1 MSDSK
6 YPDLE
11 SLKLDRPA
19 PSILRITF
27 HRPSKKNA
35 LDRALVR
42 GFSEAMKAAAGD
54 ASVRVILVTGSS
66 GAFCSGADL
75 SSIENPD
82 ALEIEARIDEFH
94 AMIWRIVD
102 APQPVIAVVDGPAV
116 GFGADLALACDMR
129 LFSENG
135 YLEEAFVK
143 IGLMPDGGG
152 THFLPQ
158 FAGRRAFEMIAL
170 GQRLNAEACLEL
182 GIANRVLPGSQLD
195 SSALALAER
204 LSDSAPLA
212 IASIKKSLREAER
225 GPLAQ
230 ALAGEKRRQA
240 RLILSADFQ
249 EGVSAFRQKRAPR
262 FQGK

>member
-1 MSDSK
+1 MVSEG
-6 YPDLE
+6 YPALE
-11 SLKLDRPA
+11 SLRIDRPA
-19 PSILRITF
+19 PYTLRLTF

-42 GFSEAMKAAAGD
+42 GFSEAMKAASKD
-54 ASVRVILVTGSS
+54 ASLRVILVAGSG

-75 SSIENPD
+75 ASIENPN
-82 ALEIEARIDEFH
+82 AEELGARIDEFH

-129 LFSENG
+129 LFSEAG

-152 THFLPQ
+152 THFLQQ

-170 GQRLNAEACLEL
+170 GQRLDAEACLQL
-182 GIANRVLPGSQLD
+182 GIANRVVPGPQLD
-195 SSALALAER
+195 SSALGLAGR
-204 LSDSAPLA
+204 LSESAPLA
-212 IASIKKSLREAER
+212 IAAIKRSLREAER
-225 GPLAQ
+225 GLLAQ

>member
-1 MSDSK
+1 
-6 YPDLE
+6 LE
-11 SLKLDRPA
+11 SLRIDRPT
-19 PSILRITF
+19 PSTIRLAF
-27 HRPSKKNA
+27 HRPDKKNA

-42 GFSEAMKAAAGD
+42 GFSEAMKAASAD
-54 ASVRVILVTGSS
+54 ASIRVILLCGTG

-75 SSIENPD
+75 SSIEKPSAED
-82 ALEIEARIDEFH
+82 VEARIDEFH

-102 APQPVIAVVDGPAV
+102 APQPVVAVVDGPAV

-129 LFSENG
+129 LFSDAG

-170 GQRLNAEACLEL
+170 GQRLDAEACLEL
-182 GIANRVLPGSQLD
+182 GIANRVVERAQLD
-195 SSALALAER
+195 TSALALAER
-204 LSDSAPLA
+204 LSASAPLA
-212 IASIKKSLREAER
+212 LASIKKSLREAER

-230 ALAGEKRRQA
+230 ALSGEKRRQA
-240 RLILSADFQ
+240 RLILSSDFQ

>member
-1 MSDSK
+1 MTTAS
-6 YPDLE
+6 
-11 SLKLDRPA
+11 
-19 PSILRITF
+19 
-27 HRPSKKNA
+27 
-35 LDRALVR
+35 
-42 GFSEAMKAAAGD
+42 GD
-54 ASVRVILVTGSS
+54 ASIRVILLSGSE

-75 SSIENPD
+75 ASIEKPNAEEVD
-82 ALEIEARIDEFH
+82 ARIDEFH

-102 APQPVIAVVDGPAV
+102 APQPVIAVVEGPAV

-129 LFSENG
+129 LFSEDG

-152 THFLPQ
+152 THFLAQ

-170 GQRLNAEACLEL
+170 GQRLDSEACLEL
-182 GIANRVLPGSQLD
+182 GIANRVVPREQLEG
-195 SSALALAER
+195 SALTLAKR
-204 LSDSAPLA
+204 LSESAPLA
-212 IASIKKSLREAER
+212 ISAIKKSLREAER

-249 EGVSAFRQKRAPR
+249 EGVSAFRQKRPPH

>member
-1 MSDSK
+1 MAGSE
-6 YPDLE
+6 YPVLG
-11 SLKLDRPA
+11 SLKIDRPA
-19 PSILRITF
+19 ASTLRLTF
-27 HRPSKKNA
+27 HRPEKKNA
-35 LDRALVR
+35 LDRPLVR
-42 GFSEAMKAAAGD
+42 AFSEALTVAAQD
-54 ASVRVILVTGSS
+54 ATIRVILLTGSG

-75 SSIENPD
+75 SSIEKPN
-82 ALEIEARIDEFH
+82 AEEVGARIDEFH

-102 APQPVIAVVDGPAV
+102 APQPVIAVVEGPAV

-129 LFSENG
+129 LFSEDG

-152 THFLPQ
+152 THFLAQ

-170 GQRLNAEACLEL
+170 GQRLDAEACLEL
-182 GIANRVLPGSQLD
+182 GIANRVVPGTQLET
-195 SSALALAER
+195 SALTLAKRLAE
-204 LSDSAPLA
+204 SAPLA

-225 GPLAQ
+225 APLAQ

-249 EGVSAFRQKRAPR
+249 EGVSAFRQKRPPR

>member
-1 MSDSK
+1 MPGSE
-6 YPDLE
+6 YPVLE
-11 SLKLDRPA
+11 SLKVDRPT
-19 PSILRITF
+19 PSTLRLTF
-27 HRPSKKNA
+27 NRPDKKNA

-42 GFSEAMKAAAGD
+42 GFSEAMKQ
-54 ASVRVILVTGSS
+54 ASSDVRVRVILLCGSG

-75 SSIENPD
+75 TSIEKPN
-82 ALEIEARIDEFH
+82 AEEVEARIDEFH

-116 GFGADLALACDMR
+116 GFGADLSLACDMR
-129 LFSENG
+129 LFSDAA

-170 GQRLNAEACLEL
+170 GQRLDAEACLEL
-182 GIANRVLPGSQLD
+182 GIANRVVERAQLE
-195 SSALALAER
+195 SSALTLAKR
-204 LSDSAPLA
+204 LSESAPLA
-212 IASIKKSLREAER
+212 VAAIKKSLREAER

-240 RLILSADFQ
+240 RLILSSDFQ

-262 FQGK
+262 FEGK

>member
-1 MSDSK
+1 MAGSD
-6 YPDLE
+6 YPALD
-11 SLKLDRPA
+11 SLKIDRPA
-19 PSILRITF
+19 ASTLRLTF
-27 HRPSKKNA
+27 HRPEKKNA

-42 GFSEAMKAAAGD
+42 AFSEALTVAARD
-54 ASVRVILVTGSS
+54 ATIRVILLTGSG

-75 SSIENPD
+75 SSIEKPNS
-82 ALEIEARIDEFH
+82 EEVEARIDEFH

-129 LFSENG
+129 LFSEDG

-152 THFLPQ
+152 THFLAQ

-170 GQRLNAEACLEL
+170 GQRLDAEACLEL
-182 GIANRVLPGSQLD
+182 GIANRVVPGTQLQT
-195 SSALALAER
+195 SALALARR
-204 LSDSAPLA
+204 LEDSAPLA